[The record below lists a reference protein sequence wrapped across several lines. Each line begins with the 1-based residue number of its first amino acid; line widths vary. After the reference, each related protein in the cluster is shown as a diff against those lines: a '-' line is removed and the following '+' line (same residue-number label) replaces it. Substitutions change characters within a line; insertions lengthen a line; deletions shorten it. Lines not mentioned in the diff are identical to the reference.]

1 MQYFNPDV
9 LYARAGTTATKE
21 DKEKFKNLIGP
32 TDPKL
37 DRDVRE
43 KLITA
48 RVGLLLRASFF
59 GNLATRL
66 KLVNADEW
74 CGTAATD
81 GRHFYY
87 HSRFVNM
94 LRPKE
99 IEFLFGHEVLHCVYD
114 HFGRRGD
121 RDPQMWNIAN
131 DFCVNADLIE
141 HRVGE
146 KITTV
151 PCLYDPKYKGM
162 SSEEVYDDLMKNVK
176 KISLS
181 DLIDQL
187 IDEHLDGEGDPD
199 GDGDGDKEGK
209 GRPKLS
215 EADKQAIRDEI
226 KEAMLAAAATVDG
239 AGNLP
244 AGVKRLI
251 QELTEPKM
259 NWRELLRMQLESTL
273 KSDYTWMRTGR
284 KGWHMDAIM
293 PGMKLEPMIDI
304 AVAIDTSGSIG
315 EAMLKDFLSEIQG
328 IMDSFPA
335 YRIHVFSF
343 DTEVHNPAQYNS
355 ENLDSITE
363 YKPGGGGG
371 TDFTAIFNYLK
382 AEEIEPKRLVV
393 FTDGYPFGSWGDE
406 NYADTVWV
414 LHGTTTIVPPW
425 GQYAYYE
432 ESK

>member
-1 MQYFNPDV
+1 M
-9 LYARAGTTATKE
+9 TATTQTKD
-21 DKEKFKNLIGP
+21 DKQKFANLLGP
-32 TDPKL
+32 MDPKV
-37 DRDVRE
+37 DREVRE

-87 HSRFVNM
+87 NSRFIQM

-121 RDPQMWNIAN
+121 RDPQLFNIAN
-131 DFCVNADLIE
+131 DFAVNADLIK

-146 KITTV
+146 RITTV
-151 PCLYDPKYKGM
+151 PCLHDPKYDGM
-162 SSEEVYDDLMKNVK
+162 SSEEIYDILYEKAD

-181 DLIDQL
+181 DLLDKM

-215 EADKQAIRDEI
+215 EAERQQIRDEI
-226 KEAMLAAAATVDG
+226 KEAMLAAAQTADG
-239 AGNLP
+239 AGNIP
-244 AGVKRLI
+244 AGVMRMIK
-251 QELTEPKM
+251 ELTEPQL
-259 NWRELLRMQLESTL
+259 NWRELLRMNLESTI
-273 KSDYTWMRTGR
+273 KSDFTWMRASR
-284 KGWHMDAIM
+284 RGWHMDAVM
-293 PGMKLEPMIDI
+293 PGMKNDEMIDI
-304 AVAIDTSGSIG
+304 AIAIDTSGSIG
-315 EAMLKDFLSEIQG
+315 EKMLKDFLGEIQG

-335 YRIHVFSF
+335 YKIHVFSF
-343 DTEVHNPAQYNS
+343 DTDTYNPQQYDS
-355 ENLDSITE
+355 DNLDSIIDYE
-363 YKPGGGGG
+363 PAGGGG
-371 TDFTAIFNYLK
+371 TDFTAIYNYLK
-382 AEEIEPKRLVV
+382 NEDIQPRRLVV
-393 FTDGYPFGSWGDE
+393 FTDGYPFGSWGEEEYCDV
-406 NYADTVWV
+406 TWI

-425 GQYAYYE
+425 GAFAYYE
-432 ESK
+432 EEKVKK

>member
-1 MQYFNPDV
+1 M
-9 LYARAGTTATKE
+9 TTSTQTKD
-21 DKEKFKNLIGP
+21 DKKKFANLLGP
-32 TDPKL
+32 TDAKV
-37 DRDVRE
+37 DREVRE

-81 GRHFYY
+81 GRNFYY
-87 HSRFVNM
+87 NSRFINM

-114 HFGRRGD
+114 HFGRRGN
-121 RDPQMWNIAN
+121 RDPQLFNIAN
-131 DFCVNADLIE
+131 DFAVNADLIK

-151 PCLYDPKYKGM
+151 PCLHDPKYDGL
-162 SSEEVYDDLMKNVK
+162 SSEEIYDLLYEKAD
-176 KISLS
+176 KISLG
-181 DLIDQL
+181 DLLDKL
-187 IDEHLDGEGDPD
+187 IDEHLDGD
-199 GDGDGDKEGK
+199 GDSDSDSDGDKEGK

-215 EADKQAIRDEI
+215 EADRQAIRDEI
-226 KEAMLAAAATVDG
+226 KEAMLAAAATADG
-239 AGNLP
+239 AGNIP

-259 NWRELLRMQLESTL
+259 NWRELLRMQLESTI
-273 KSDYTWMRTGR
+273 KSDYTWMRASR
-284 KGWHMDAIM
+284 KGWHMDAVM
-293 PGMKLEPMIDI
+293 PGMKLDPMIDI
-304 AVAIDTSGSIG
+304 AVALDASGSIS
-315 EAMLKDFLSEIQG
+315 ESMLKDFLGEVQG

-335 YRIHVFSF
+335 YRIHVVTF
-343 DTEVHNPAQYNS
+343 DTEAYNPAQYNS
-355 ENLDSITE
+355 ENLDDICDYEVT
-363 YKPGGGGG
+363 GGGG
-371 TDFTAIFNYLK
+371 TDFDCVFNYLK
-382 AEEIEPKRLVV
+382 ENEIEPKRLVM

-406 NYADTVWV
+406 NYTDTVFI

-432 ESK
+432 ENK

>member
-1 MQYFNPDV
+1 MHYFNPDV
-9 LYARAGTTATKE
+9 LHATAGTTATKE
-21 DKEKFKNLIGP
+21 DAKKFANLIGP
-32 TDPKL
+32 MDAKL
-37 DRDVRE
+37 DREVRE
-43 KLITA
+43 QLITA
-48 RVGLLLRASFF
+48 RVGLLLKASFF

-74 CGTAATD
+74 CATAATD

-87 HSRFVNM
+87 NSRFIKM

-121 RDPQMWNIAN
+121 RDPQIWNIAN
-131 DFCVNADLIE
+131 DFCVNGDLVK
-141 HRVGE
+141 HNVGE
-146 KITTV
+146 KITSV
-151 PCLYDPKYKGM
+151 PCLYDKKYDGF
-162 SSEEVYDDLMKNVK
+162 SSEEVYDDLMKNVQ

-181 DLIDQL
+181 DLIDKML
-187 IDEHLDGEGDPD
+187 DEHLD
-199 GDGDGDKEGK
+199 GDGDGDGDEEGEGK

-215 EADKQAIRDEI
+215 EAEKQAIRDEI

-259 NWRELLRMQLESTL
+259 NWRELLRMQLESTI
-273 KSDYTWMRTGR
+273 KSDYTWMRASR
-284 KGWHMDAIM
+284 RGWHMDAVM
-293 PGMKLEPMIDI
+293 PGMQTEPMIDI
-304 AVAIDTSGSIG
+304 AVALDASGSIS
-315 EAMLKDFLSEIQG
+315 EKMLKDFLGEIQG

-335 YRIHVFSF
+335 YKIHVITF
-343 DTEVHNPAQYNS
+343 DTDAYNPAQYDS
-355 ENLDSITE
+355 DNLDSICDYEVT
-363 YKPGGGGG
+363 GGGG
-371 TDFTAIFNYLK
+371 TDFTCIFNYLK
-382 AEEIEPKRLVV
+382 ENEIEPKRLIV

-406 NYADTVWV
+406 NYADTVWI

-425 GQYAYYE
+425 GQYAYYDDA
-432 ESK
+432 KND